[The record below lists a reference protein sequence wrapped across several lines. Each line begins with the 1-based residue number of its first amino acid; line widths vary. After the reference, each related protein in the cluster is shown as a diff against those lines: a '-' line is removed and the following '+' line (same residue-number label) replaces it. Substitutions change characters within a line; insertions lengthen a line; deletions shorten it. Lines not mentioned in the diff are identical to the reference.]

1 MLFTLGSFA
10 QDQDI
15 LVKKNE
21 FGIHV
26 GATTGIGLSYRY
38 WPAKIGLQLTLVPI
52 KTDNFMWISA
62 GITGLYSFYDSKY
75 IRFFGYLGNHLI
87 IYNYEVT
94 TYDYLTGKSI
104 ERTSENNTY
113 NIGIGPGF
121 GFGKIVRFN
130 FMVGYG
136 FYDISDKLNMFPSG
150 EIGLY
155 YRF

>member
-62 GITGLYSFYDSKY
+62 GITGLYSFYNSKY
-75 IRFFGYLGNHLI
+75 IRFLGILAI
-87 IYNYEVT
+87 T
-94 TYDYLTGKSI
+94 
-104 ERTSENNTY
+104 
-113 NIGIGPGF
+113 
-121 GFGKIVRFN
+121 
-130 FMVGYG
+130 
-136 FYDISDKLNMFPSG
+136 
-150 EIGLY
+150 
-155 YRF
+155 